1 MTGIMKFYRHLYVS
15 ESIRNPEKVK
25 WKLRANAGQFSIYII
40 ALAKSDDQLDIFH
53 CALLQQK
60 FYDKEDLFIV
70 GLAASYT
77 EAVDMVV
84 AMTEKVVR
92 ETGGSYT
99 PARSEELAGVHEFLF
114 VQWALSCSSFWP
126 FSF

>member
-1 MTGIMKFYRHLYVS
+1 M
-15 ESIRNPEKVK
+15 EAE
-25 WKLRANAGQFSIYII
+25 ANAGQFSIYII

-92 ETGGSYT
+92 ETGGADIKNIFWST
-99 PARSEELAGVHEFLF
+99 DKQELKPWE
-114 VQWALSCSSFWP
+114 S
-126 FSF
+126 

>member
-1 MTGIMKFYRHLYVS
+1 MKFYRHLYVS

-25 WKLRANAGQFSIYII
+25 WKLRVNAGQFSIYII

-77 EAVDMVV
+77 EAVEMCIRDS
-84 AMTEKVVR
+84 TRVR
-92 ETGGSYT
+92 NTCR
-99 PARSEELAGVHEFLF
+99 RSLPT
-114 VQWALSCSSFWP
+114 SIIK
-126 FSF
+126 

>member
-1 MTGIMKFYRHLYVS
+1 MKFYRHLYVS

-92 ETGGSYT
+92 ETGGADIKKIYSG
-99 PARSEELAGVHEFLF
+99 AQISRS
-114 VQWALSCSSFWP
+114 
-126 FSF
+126 

>member
-1 MTGIMKFYRHLYVS
+1 MTGTMKFYRHLYVS

-40 ALAKSDDQLDIFH
+40 ALAKSDDQLDIFL

-92 ETGGSYT
+92 ETGGADIKKYILEH
-99 PARSEELAGVHEFLF
+99 R
-114 VQWALSCSSFWP
+114 
-126 FSF
+126 

>member
-1 MTGIMKFYRHLYVS
+1 MTGTMKFYRHLYVS

-77 EAVDMVV
+77 EGSRHDG
-84 AMTEKVVR
+84 K
-92 ETGGSYT
+92 GGQENRGRGYQKIYSG
-99 PARSEELAGVHEFLF
+99 AQISRS
-114 VQWALSCSSFWP
+114 
-126 FSF
+126 

>member
-1 MTGIMKFYRHLYVS
+1 MPGSFP
-15 ESIRNPEKVK
+15 SILLH
-25 WKLRANAGQFSIYII
+25 WQ
-40 ALAKSDDQLDIFH
+40 KSDDQLDIFH

-92 ETGGSYT
+92 ETGSADIKKYILEH
-99 PARSEELAGVHEFLF
+99 R
-114 VQWALSCSSFWP
+114 
-126 FSF
+126 